1 MTPSNNRKHRAQ
13 QKTRPQGSNPGT
25 LTKRTVHDNFM
36 VLEFY
41 ARTKIPTK
49 VRSCYRVSITSNQA
63 AKKMF
68 TKVPILKEC
77 HFGKVKVWDVE
88 HFWTLFV
95 FIFGHDC

>member
-25 LTKRTVHDNFM
+25 LTKRMVHDNFM

-49 VRSCYRVSITSNQA
+49 VKSCYRVSILSNPADQ
-63 AKKMF
+63 
-68 TKVPILKEC
+68 T
-77 HFGKVKVWDVE
+77 
-88 HFWTLFV
+88 V
-95 FIFGHDC
+95 FIEVKTITKSMGNGIAESFKSCNLHQKGSFKG

>member
-63 AKKMF
+63 AKKNLLEVKTI
-68 TKVPILKEC
+68 TKSPGLLSLSKLAMYIKKAVLKLN
-77 HFGKVKVWDVE
+77 K
-88 HFWTLFV
+88 
-95 FIFGHDC
+95 